1 MYFIIVKV
9 LKPHMLSG
17 CEIGD
22 NKYNTNHIN
31 PKMRAHEIL
40 NLQEKLSHL
49 EKECR
54 LVSVLSYLTEITH
67 LTNSEARNPSTRPM
81 TKSAGC
87 VLVSFKDSVI
97 RPWSTANCWSE
108 VSDKT
113 HTSMKW
119 LKKNMFGV
127 VLHLTSSR
135 LNNETDRRTCYTTIL
150 WPLW

>member
-1 MYFIIVKV
+1 MTRRVYFTTGGSDKTTKLFLFCIGLAENYYKNVKCTSTVVKV
-9 LKPHMLSG
+9 LKHHMLSG

-22 NKYNTNHIN
+22 SKYNTNHMN

-49 EKECR
+49 EKEYR

-97 RPWSTANCWSE
+97 RP
-108 VSDKT
+108 
-113 HTSMKW
+113 
-119 LKKNMFGV
+119 
-127 VLHLTSSR
+127 
-135 LNNETDRRTCYTTIL
+135 
-150 WPLW
+150 

>member
-1 MYFIIVKV
+1 
-9 LKPHMLSG
+9 MLSG

-22 NKYNTNHIN
+22 KKYNANHMH

-67 LTNSEARNPSTRPM
+67 LTNSEARNPSIRPM

-87 VLVSFKDSVI
+87 VLVSFRDSVI
-97 RPWSTANCWSE
+97 RPWSTRNNWSE
-108 VSDKT
+108 VSEKT

-119 LKKNMFGV
+119 LIKHIWCGS
-127 VLHLTSSR
+127 TS
-135 LNNETDRRTCYTTIL
+135 N
-150 WPLW
+150 

>member
-22 NKYNTNHIN
+22 NKYNTNHMN

-40 NLQEKLSHL
+40 NLQEKLSL
-49 EKECR
+49 LQKECR
-54 LVSVLSYLTEITH
+54 LVSVSSYLTEITH
-67 LTNSEARNPSTRPM
+67 LTNSEARNPSTHPM

-87 VLVSFKDSVI
+87 VLVSFRDSVI
-97 RPWSTANCWSE
+97 RPWSTANNWSE

-119 LKKNMFGV
+119 LKKYIFVV

-135 LNNETDRRTCYTTIL
+135 LNNETEWRTCHTTIL